1 MQASEY
7 ERGLLVLA
15 SWRLARSNDVNELLA
30 VCSTI
35 RNWVINRG
43 LVHIGLHHFR
53 TYSEAIENFLTIYP
67 LRAMPPIDAPALI
80 DPREGLL
87 AVVDGV
93 YDCSRADITASHAYP
108 GGARYFGKASEA
120 GSKSWFDLEVLQ
132 NQGAHS
138 LIGTFGSQQF
148 YT

>member
-1 MQASEY
+1 M
-7 ERGLLVLA
+7 
-15 SWRLARSNDVNELLA
+15 NELQAILA
-30 VCSTI
+30 TV
-35 RNWVINRG
+35 RNWVIQRG
-43 LVHIGLHHFR
+43 LVHAGLYHFR
-53 TYSEAIENFLTIYP
+53 TYSEAVANMLAVYP